1 MALFGDNKW
10 TEEKIM
16 AEAVKYRTVA
26 YFQERSPLAFIEAK
40 KQGLMLDIEQYYA
53 EPLQLTDEA
62 TYEEIREVAKSFT
75 NKIDFLRFERVAYD
89 IASKKGWLNWIS
101 DQLWQGSKVKY
112 QAIDG
117 RIKYG
122 SYVDWHDANPQ
133 LDQDIKAKGHG
144 RKFIQTFYSEFN
156 AINVFYHS
164 LQFYSRKEWKE
175 KAPNHYA
182 YASSNGLAA
191 LINRRRIYFQRF
203 VGFIRPTILKASNQL
218 PFCVT
223 SATYLTRSAA
233 ATYGVWDLYP
243 KRHQKKKFTYK
254 RESRWSVERLKE
266 VASNYDSASDFL
278 HFELSAYHAASKQGL
293 LRELT
298 KEMNTKVHRPYNEDS
313 VRELLKRYSNLVE
326 IRSQASGLHNWLI
339 NHSDQ
344 LFIDNLLN
352 EAGIKR
358 STKKNTLTK
367 FYCANVAKKYSK
379 LNDFRLAENSV
390 YIKASK
396 YNWLEDIT
404 NHMERQRFP
413 RGYWTELRCW
423 DCFVEYEGNIE
434 AIKNDFSGCVTAIR
448 RNGLL
453 NIFQARYAKL

>member
-1 MALFGDNKW
+1 MLQPAACFVTLEVKGQLQGCIGSTIATKPLILEMHNKAIGSAY
-10 TEEKIM
+10 EDRRFM
-16 AEAVKYRTVA
+16 PLAEDQLDDLSIEVEVL
-26 YFQERSPLAFIEAK
+26 SPLVIQPFTTEAELAEYLSHN
-40 KQGLMLDIEQYYA
+40 KQGVL
-53 EPLQLTDEA
+53 LTD
-62 TYEEIREVAKSFT
+62 R
-75 NKIDFLRFERVAYD
+75 
-89 IASKKGWLNWIS
+89 
-101 DQLWQGSKVKY
+101 SKVKY

-313 VRELLKRYSNLVE
+313 VRELLKRYSN
-326 IRSQASGLHNWLI
+326 
-339 NHSDQ
+339 
-344 LFIDNLLN
+344 
-352 EAGIKR
+352 
-358 STKKNTLTK
+358 
-367 FYCANVAKKYSK
+367 
-379 LNDFRLAENSV
+379 
-390 YIKASK
+390 
-396 YNWLEDIT
+396 
-404 NHMERQRFP
+404 
-413 RGYWTELRCW
+413 
-423 DCFVEYEGNIE
+423 
-434 AIKNDFSGCVTAIR
+434 
-448 RNGLL
+448 
-453 NIFQARYAKL
+453 